1 MIEVVEAGDGV
12 VADGEGVGG
21 RECLHVFGG
30 KGFVVCSEFLES
42 DVVFVEAEGDG
53 DGDGVA
59 GEERAGEFD
68 FADGLSRVVPYEA
81 CVGVIGTFCNEYG
94 GFEVGGLEGVD
105 DEVEGEFVFV
115 EDGDLLDEVLYGVV
129 GSREIVV
136 FGSVCCFFESDA
148 CDGLEEMGYFSH
160 FSKGISLLGLLQC
173 VTVVD
178 GYAL

>member
-1 MIEVVEAGDGV
+1 M
-12 VADGEGVGG
+12 
-21 RECLHVFGG
+21 VFI
-30 KGFVVCSEFLES
+30 
-42 DVVFVEAEGDG
+42 EAEGDG

-68 FADGLSRVVPYEA
+68 FADGLSRVVPCEA
-81 CVGVIGTFCNEYG
+81 GVGATGTFCDEYG
-94 GFEVGGLEGVD
+94 GFEVGGLEGVN

-115 EDGDLLDEVLYGVV
+115 EDGDLLDEVLYGGV

-160 FSKGISLLGLLQC
+160 FSKGIAVLYLFIGM
-173 VTVVD
+173 TVIC